1 MAINDNDRLI
11 EAVQKFAQLDETL
24 WVDVLRYYSQQG
36 DACKPQIQ
44 ELLQLIETESALPP
58 LLVVDALAS
67 GPDTTLD
74 VCQEYLERQFS
85 NDFTVVHEDRKESE
99 KYRKDTAD
107 AQEEMETQLKQTR
120 RSGRRGMEAADG
132 AMALTDSPTKYYL
145 RQHAQHLK
153 TIGVDQAEVSQGRAS
168 GSSSD
173 GGGPVSLHAQ
183 LMQIGPRPGEARA
196 MPLGS
201 AAGFDLVAQYFSR
214 SVFQQGSAE

>member
-1 MAINDNDRLI
+1 MPSDDCSCAMLLLI
-11 EAVQKFAQLDETL
+11 AHLLWYAVLCFA
-24 WVDVLRYYSQQG
+24 
-36 DACKPQIQ
+36 
-44 ELLQLIETESALPP
+44 
-58 LLVVDALAS
+58 
-67 GPDTTLD
+67 
-74 VCQEYLERQFS
+74 F
-85 NDFTVVHEDRKESE
+85 
-99 KYRKDTAD
+99 
-107 AQEEMETQLKQTR
+107 R
-120 RSGRRGMEAADG
+120 RSGRRGMGAADG